1 MDKNIQSPKLLKSFN
16 LKMAIII
23 VMSAIIGSGVFKK
36 VAPMADLLHAPWLV
50 VLAWLMAGII
60 IMCGVLSIAELG
72 AMFPHSG
79 GAYSWLEKIYGKK
92 LGFLY
97 GWACFTV
104 IQTAAISSIA
114 FVFSGALGTF
124 INLPHLPSEWADINV
139 LGLQPFSNIGAKFA
153 SCILIIA
160 LTFVNIKGTKKGGN
174 LSLVFTFLITV
185 SILLITCVAFTND
198 VGSIH
203 TFETVS
209 KNYPVGGFTFIGFIS
224 AMVLAIRNAFWGYE
238 GWIALG
244 FIGEEIKNPKKNLP
258 RALIIGISSIILL
271 YLLINSAYLY
281 VMPIDEMMVSIRADE
296 NNIAAVLVINKL
308 LGQGGAYIIS
318 GMILIS
324 TFGCT
329 NATILVSSRIYYAM
343 AKKGFFFK
351 KAALTH
357 PKNKTPHHSLKYQCI
372 WACILVFSGSFD
384 MLTDMLI
391 IVGFLFF
398 GLVVLGVILLRIKEK
413 DISRPYKMPGYPVVP
428 AVFVLFCILLLGI
441 SLYESPGK
449 SLIGIGLVFSGFPF
463 YYYWNK
469 KKRKENNYLSE

>member
-1 MDKNIQSPKLLKSFN
+1 MDKKTASPKLLKSFN

-36 VAPMADLLHAPWLV
+36 VAPMADLLHEPWLV
-50 VLAWLMAGII
+50 VLAWLWAGIV

-72 AMFPHSG
+72 AMFPHAG
-79 GAYSWLEKIYGKK
+79 GAYSWLEKIYGKR

-104 IQTAAISSIA
+104 IQTAAISSVA
-114 FVFSGALGTF
+114 FVFAGAFGTF
-124 INLPHLPSEWADINV
+124 IDLPLLPAEWANINV
-139 LGLQPFSNIGAKFA
+139 FGLQPFANFGAKLV
-153 SCILIIA
+153 SCVLIIA
-160 LTFVNIKGTKKGGN
+160 LTLVNIKDTKKGGN
-174 LSLVFTFLITV
+174 LSLVFTFLITI
-185 SILLITCVAFTND
+185 SILAIAFAAFTSE
-198 VGSIH
+198 VGSVQ
-203 TFETVS
+203 TFETIS
-209 KNYPVGGFTFIGFIS
+209 ENYPVGGFTFLGFLS
-224 AMVLAIRNAFWGYE
+224 AMVLAMRNAFWGYE

-244 FIGEEIKNPKKNLP
+244 FVGEEIKNPKKNLP
-258 RALIIGISSIILL
+258 RALIIGISIITLL
-271 YLLINSAYLY
+271 YLIINCAYLY
-281 VMPIDEMMVSIRADE
+281 VMPIDEMMQSIHLNE
-296 NNIAAVLVINKL
+296 NNIAAVLVVDKL
-308 LGQGGAYIIS
+308 LGQGGAYIVS

-351 KAALTH
+351 KAGLTH
-357 PKNKTPHHSLKYQCI
+357 PKNNTPHHSLKYQCI

-398 GLVVLGVILLRIKEK
+398 GLVVLGVILLRIKRK
-413 DISRPYKMPGYPVVP
+413 DIERPYKMPGYPIVP

-449 SLIGIGLVFSGFPF
+449 SLIGIGLVLTGLPF

-469 KKRKENNYLSE
+469 KDN